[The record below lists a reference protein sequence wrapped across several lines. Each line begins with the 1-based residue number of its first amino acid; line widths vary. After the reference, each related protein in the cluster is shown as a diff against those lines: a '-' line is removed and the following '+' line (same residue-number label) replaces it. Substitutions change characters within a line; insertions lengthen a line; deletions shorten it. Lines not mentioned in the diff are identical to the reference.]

1 MTMVTEA
8 NKALERKMN
17 IAAYIISA
25 VVLLLVGAMRRLPKL
40 DLGIDFSFLP
50 PVHALL
56 NGAAAVL
63 LIAALYFIKNK
74 NMQAHRNMIYGA
86 LACSALFL
94 VCYVLY
100 HSTTSEII
108 YGDINHSG
116 SLDDIERA
124 AVAGTRPW
132 YLVLLLTHIVLA
144 GGILPFILLTF
155 NRAFTAQY
163 DRHKKMARWVYP
175 LWLYV
180 AVTGPLCYLM
190 LKPYY

>member
-1 MTMVTEA
+1 MGSAA
-8 NKALERKMN
+8 NTQLEKKMN
-17 IAAYIISA
+17 IAAYIVSA

-40 DLGIDFSFLP
+40 DLGIDFHFLP
-50 PVHALL
+50 PVHAIL
-56 NGAAAVL
+56 NGLAAVC
-63 LIAALYFIKNK
+63 LIGALYFIKNK
-74 NMQAHRNMIYGA
+74 NVNAHRNMIYAA

-94 VCYVLY
+94 LSYVLY
-100 HSTTSEII
+100 HSTTPEII
-108 YGDINHSG
+108 YGDANHDG
-116 SLDDIERA
+116 ILGADERA
-124 AVAGTRPW
+124 AVGSSRTW
-132 YLVLLLTHIVLA
+132 YLLLLGTHIVLA

-155 NRAFTAQY
+155 NRAFTHQF